1 MDALND
7 LKNIINHTSNI
18 IDCFNA
24 LTTPVSTQDELDN
37 IEQLL
42 NSRTEQ
48 LHRFFEHYSQQE
60 LEDLITPLNQLAQQ
74 DKELIQLASNIKQE
88 MLQKVLKQKKTDKAH
103 KFYKNI

>member
-1 MDALND
+1 MNALND
-7 LKNIINHTSNI
+7 LENIINQTNNI

-24 LTTPVSTQDELDN
+24 LSTPVSTKDELDN

-48 LHRFFEHYSQQE
+48 LHRFFEGYSQQE
-60 LEDLITPLNQLAQQ
+60 LEILVEPLNQLAQQ
-74 DKELIQLASNIKQE
+74 DKDLIQLASNIKKE
-88 MLQKVLKQKKTDKAH
+88 MLQKALKQKKTDKAH